1 MIFCSLHLVIFIAIV
16 IKLTWLLTMPNGL
29 LFFASITCIFAFYL
43 NTGWIFSEKTMHLYW
58 WQQCNLMWAF
68 EYFAWTNT
76 KNGMLTIY
84 FEKTSQVTVTCLER
98 FDSEWRVYFQI
109 WFRRGGSVVIVL
121 CRILYCPCP
130 KPYGCNTKL
139 DPQLSSSLA
148 FFL

>member
-1 MIFCSLHLVIFIAIV
+1 
-16 IKLTWLLTMPNGL
+16 
-29 LFFASITCIFAFYL
+29 
-43 NTGWIFSEKTMHLYW
+43 
-58 WQQCNLMWAF
+58 
-68 EYFAWTNT
+68 
-76 KNGMLTIY
+76 MLTIY

-130 KPYGCNTKL
+130 KLYGCNTKL

-148 FFL
+148 FFLLSIYNHLTPFLLPHEIVCRSLSFDYPL